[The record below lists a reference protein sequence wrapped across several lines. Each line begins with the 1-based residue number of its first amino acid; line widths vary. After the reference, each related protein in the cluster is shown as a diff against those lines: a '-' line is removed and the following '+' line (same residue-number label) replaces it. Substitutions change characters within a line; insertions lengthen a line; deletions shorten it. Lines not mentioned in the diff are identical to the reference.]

1 MVSEV
6 KSEVFVRKSSGLV
19 REVGLLGGALFNF
32 SNTAPFLAAG
42 QMLPYFIIWA
52 NGGNLILGLLIGTAA
67 GMLMNSVY
75 AHFTSAM
82 PRSGGEYVFLG
93 RTVSPTLGFLVNWVN
108 MATYTFWW
116 MADVIFQTGLIYV
129 FLAFFMPEATIGWL
143 NLRQGI
149 LIVATILMIIQTL
162 LVVLGMKVYL
172 RLQNVLYVFAF
183 AISAVVIV
191 GWISAFGNF
200 SQLFNEWA
208 LRYLPNQPGAYQK
221 IIENA
226 VANGFSLNPP
236 ESWGL
241 EQTLIMAAIFVTV
254 QSPYTAFTSYIAGE
268 IKKAESGLR
277 QHFFVETAAL
287 FQGLIFMLFGWAWI
301 KMSGLEFLAALAHSG
316 SLGLPINI
324 LFWTDVAPVMGDA
337 IAALFVLSIFLT
349 WQLPS
354 MAKLTAIS
362 RCAFA
367 WSFDRVIPT
376 SFAHVSDRHKTP
388 TYTIWGAFVVTFIC
402 LLLWAFGGDVIWTY
416 IAACVFWG
424 LLNLMLVA
432 IAGAIF
438 PYIKKE
444 MFEVMPLKGRI
455 AGIPILTI
463 ISVLGL
469 ALCLWTTTA
478 YFTNPAWTASYGVTP
493 TTIGTSVFIYALG
506 LIIPQISRAYWR
518 RKGIDLDIAFKQ
530 IPPA

>member
-1 MVSEV
+1 MTSEV

-52 NGGNLILGLLIGTAA
+52 NGGNLILGLLIGTAG

-82 PRSGGEYVFLG
+82 PRSGGEYMFLG
-93 RTVSPTLGFLVNWVN
+93 RTLSPTLGFLVNWVN
-108 MATYTFWW
+108 MASYVFWW

-129 FLAFFMPEATIGWL
+129 FLAFFLPDTTIGWL
-143 NLRQGI
+143 NLRYGI
-149 LIVATILMIIQTL
+149 LIVATMLMLIQTL
-162 LVVLGMKVYL
+162 LVVLGIRVYL
-172 RLQNVLYVFAF
+172 RLQNVLYIFAF
-183 AISAVVIV
+183 AISAIV
-191 GWISAFGNF
+191 LVAWISSFGIF
-200 SQLFNEWA
+200 PQLFNHWA
-208 LRYLPNQPGAYQK
+208 LRYLPNEPNAYQK
-221 IIENA
+221 IIDNA
-226 VANGFSLNPP
+226 VANGFHLLAP
-236 ESWGL
+236 EGWRL
-241 EQTLIMAAIFVTV
+241 DQTLIVAAFFITV
-254 QSPYTAFTSYIAGE
+254 ESPYTAFTSYIAGE

-287 FQGLIFMLFGWAWI
+287 FQGIIFMLFGWAWI
-301 KMSGLEFLAALAHSG
+301 NMSGLKFLGALAYGG

-324 LFWTDVAPVMGDA
+324 LFWTDVAPVTGDW

-367 WSFDRVIPT
+367 WSFDRVIPPT
-376 SFAHVSDRHKTP
+376 FAHVSDRYKTP
-388 TYTIWGAFVVTFIC
+388 TYTIFGSCAVMFLC
-402 LLLWAFGGDVIWTY
+402 LLAWAFGGDVIWTY
-416 IAACVFWG
+416 IAACTFWG
-424 LLNLMLVA
+424 LLSLMIVA
-432 IAGAIF
+432 IAGVIF
-438 PYIKKE
+438 PYVRKE

-463 ISVLGL
+463 IAVIGL
-469 ALCLWTTTA
+469 ALCVWTTSA
-478 YFTNPAWTASYGVTP
+478 YFINPGWAASYGVTP

-518 RKGIDLDIAFKQ
+518 RKGIDLELAFKQ